1 MKRIAVVEDEVY
13 MREELCNML
22 QKDGYLVEAIT
33 EFEDAAR
40 LLAALRPDL
49 VILDLNLPEIS
60 GFQICQELKNKTA
73 IPILVLTSRDQV
85 KDELQAFQLG
95 ADEYLTK
102 PCRKDRLLARVS
114 NILKRYEGRTNL
126 IEGLDFLLDQQ
137 TYTLYIHNTSV
148 VLPKNQG
155 KLLVAL
161 LASGDALVTTEQLCM
176 ALWGTTEYIDEN
188 ALQVNLTRLKKTM
201 SALEMKQRIVAVR
214 GMGYRLEADDPTICN
229 EERLLSAISQKE
241 GESVRFLASVLRE
254 YKNESN
260 NMADALRD
268 YEEYVEGWAH
278 EAKTPL
284 SLLTMLLDNRND
296 EISPSL
302 QAKLDYVRSQLQ
314 EDVTQMLYYARLKSS
329 TKDYRFED
337 VNLNDCLGEVLEDY
351 APLLEEKQTD
361 REQCHQI

>member
-126 IEGLDFLLDQQ
+126 IEGPDFLLDQQ
-137 TYTLYIHNTSV
+137 TSRFIFII
-148 VLPKNQG
+148 P
-155 KLLVAL
+155 
-161 LASGDALVTTEQLCM
+161 
-176 ALWGTTEYIDEN
+176 LWCFQKIREN
-188 ALQVNLTRLKKTM
+188 
-201 SALEMKQRIVAVR
+201 
-214 GMGYRLEADDPTICN
+214 C
-229 EERLLSAISQKE
+229 
-241 GESVRFLASVLRE
+241 
-254 YKNESN
+254 
-260 NMADALRD
+260 
-268 YEEYVEGWAH
+268 W
-278 EAKTPL
+278 
-284 SLLTMLLDNRND
+284 SLFCPAAMLWSR
-296 EISPSL
+296 
-302 QAKLDYVRSQLQ
+302 RSSF
-314 EDVTQMLYYARLKSS
+314 A
-329 TKDYRFED
+329 
-337 VNLNDCLGEVLEDY
+337 
-351 APLLEEKQTD
+351 
-361 REQCHQI
+361 

>member
-1 MKRIAVVEDEVY
+1 VKRIAVVEDEVY

-22 QKDGYLVEAIT
+22 QKDGYLAEAIT
-33 EFEDAAR
+33 ELEDAAR

-73 IPILVLTSRDQV
+73 IPVLVLTSRDQV
-85 KDELQAFQLG
+85 KDELQAFHLG

-126 IEGLDFLLDQQ
+126 IEGPDFLLDQQ

-161 LASGDALVTTEQLCM
+161 LSGGDALVTTELCI

-201 SALEMKQRIVAVR
+201 SGLEMKQRIVAVR
-214 GMGYRLEADDPTICN
+214 GMGYRLET
-229 EERLLSAISQKE
+229 
-241 GESVRFLASVLRE
+241 GV
-254 YKNESN
+254 
-260 NMADALRD
+260 
-268 YEEYVEGWAH
+268 
-278 EAKTPL
+278 
-284 SLLTMLLDNRND
+284 
-296 EISPSL
+296 
-302 QAKLDYVRSQLQ
+302 
-314 EDVTQMLYYARLKSS
+314 
-329 TKDYRFED
+329 
-337 VNLNDCLGEVLEDY
+337 
-351 APLLEEKQTD
+351 AP
-361 REQCHQI
+361 

>member
-22 QKDGYLVEAIT
+22 QKDGYLAEAIT

-40 LLAALRPDL
+40 LLAALRPNL

-73 IPILVLTSRDQV
+73 ILVLVLTSRDQV
-85 KDELQAFQLG
+85 KDELQAFHLG

-126 IEGLDFLLDQQ
+126 IEGPDFLLDQQ

-161 LASGDALVTTEQLCM
+161 LSGGDALVTTEQLCI

-201 SALEMKQRIVAVR
+201 SGLEMKQRIVAVR
-214 GMGYRLEADDPTICN
+214 GMGYRLET
-229 EERLLSAISQKE
+229 
-241 GESVRFLASVLRE
+241 GV
-254 YKNESN
+254 
-260 NMADALRD
+260 
-268 YEEYVEGWAH
+268 
-278 EAKTPL
+278 
-284 SLLTMLLDNRND
+284 
-296 EISPSL
+296 
-302 QAKLDYVRSQLQ
+302 
-314 EDVTQMLYYARLKSS
+314 
-329 TKDYRFED
+329 
-337 VNLNDCLGEVLEDY
+337 
-351 APLLEEKQTD
+351 AP
-361 REQCHQI
+361 

>member
-13 MREELCNML
+13 IREELCYML
-22 QKDGYLVEAIT
+22 QRDGYLAEAIT

-60 GFQICQELKNKTA
+60 GFQICQELKNKTS
-73 IPILVLTSRDQV
+73 IPVLVLTSRDQI
-85 KDELQAFQLG
+85 KDELQAFHLG

-102 PCRKDRLLARVS
+102 PYRKDRLLARVS

-126 IEGLDFLLDQQ
+126 IEGSDFLLDQQ

-161 LASGDALVTTEQLCM
+161 LSSGDALVTTEQLCM

-201 SALEMKQRIVAVR
+201 SGLEMKQRIVAVR
-214 GMGYRLEADDPTICN
+214 GRGYRLEM
-229 EERLLSAISQKE
+229 
-241 GESVRFLASVLRE
+241 GV
-254 YKNESN
+254 
-260 NMADALRD
+260 
-268 YEEYVEGWAH
+268 
-278 EAKTPL
+278 
-284 SLLTMLLDNRND
+284 
-296 EISPSL
+296 
-302 QAKLDYVRSQLQ
+302 
-314 EDVTQMLYYARLKSS
+314 
-329 TKDYRFED
+329 
-337 VNLNDCLGEVLEDY
+337 
-351 APLLEEKQTD
+351 AP
-361 REQCHQI
+361 